1 MDLSFCSFAGI
12 SRETLNNWET
22 ARPGAYS
29 DTIKRLKTSIAA
41 FKKQLAF
48 AGKIPP
54 IVFATDMNNNHGYTQ
69 AAQKIDLN
77 VGKQAAELP
86 TAAEIEVFIQCF
98 TEEEEM
104 YRIIFLMLFWL
115 GCRVGELLALTSEDI
130 DFENGTVSISK
141 TYFRRNKTDYITAP
155 KTESSNRK
163 ITIPEFLQK
172 EIKQFLDRQYELM
185 SVERIFP
192 ITDRAIQKKM
202 KQKTEQAKLMPFR
215 VHDLRHSHIALLI
228 EKGMQPLVIAQRV
241 GHDSVN
247 TTMNIYGH
255 LYPNKQKQ
263 VADLLNAEATGKP
276 ENNLV
281 DMETEKRFRKAGGW
295 S

>member
-1 MDLSFCSFAGI
+1 MANNPVFDPEKALGSGLGKLTRDELLSLVKSLCEIAVAQSDENRFRGGF
-12 SRETLNNWET
+12 
-22 ARPGAYS
+22 RPGNINFSA
-29 DTIKRLKTSIAA
+29 DGVTVGPADK
-41 FKKQLAF
+41 
-48 AGKIPP
+48 AGEDGWTK
-54 IVFATDMNNNHGYTQ
+54 D
-69 AAQKIDLN
+69 
-77 VGKQAAELP
+77 EL
-86 TAAEIEVFIQCF
+86 EVFIQCF

-115 GCRVGELLALTSEDI
+115 GCRVGELLALTESDI
-130 DFENGTVSISK
+130 DLEGGTVSISK

-163 ITIPEFLQK
+163 ITIPQFLQD

-185 SVERIFP
+185 PEERIFP

-202 KQKTEQAKLMPFR
+202 KQKTEQAKLKPIR

-263 VADLLNAEATGKP
+263 VADLLNAEATGELK
-276 ENNLV
+276 NNLV
-281 DMETEKRFRKAGGW
+281 DMETEKRFRRAGGW